1 MRKLLLLV
9 VFTGSLFGQ
18 ADEQSPSTVA
28 LSLAEAQTYAV
39 ANSYLVVDK
48 QLEIDKAKQT
58 MRKTASVYLP
68 KVSAQYSVT
77 NNPIIQPFAIPND
90 PESPFYNPGN
100 TGEFSYLAFGAA
112 YQNQAVISANWL
124 IGDLSNILAT
134 KGSRALKEIR
144 QLEKE
149 DVEID
154 VKANVAKAY
163 YQVLISEE
171 SERILQ
177 ENLKSLQ
184 DNLTEVREL
193 YKNGFSEEQDVQQ
206 LELLVS
212 GLQNNLNNVGRQVV
226 LANQLLKFHMGMPLE
241 QEVKLT
247 GTLEG
252 FKDDAIGSAAS
263 YYGDNIK
270 TADNVAQRTIDA
282 QYRASILQYKNEWYK
297 NFPTLSFSAN
307 YSNTYFT
314 NDFDPINFNTYW
326 APGAS
331 IVGTL
336 KWDLFTGLSRQSTI
350 NTAKL
355 DIERAK
361 VAQKATTSQVQ
372 LEFEQARSNYEYALD
387 NYNNQLKNV
396 DLSKSIRN
404 KTRVK
409 YKEGISSSLEL
420 TQAENQYLDSQQN
433 YLTALQNLLNAKE
446 EILLA
451 IGK

>member
-9 VFTGSLFGQ
+9 VITGSLYGQ
-18 ADEQSPSTVA
+18 ADKQNTSTIA
-28 LSLAEAQTYAV
+28 LSLAEAQKYAI

-58 MRKTASVYLP
+58 IRKTASVYLP
-68 KVSAQYSVT
+68 KISAQYSVT

-100 TGEFSYLAFGAA
+100 PGEFDYLAFGAA
-112 YQNQAVISANWL
+112 YQNQAVLSANWL
-124 IGDLSNILAT
+124 IGDLSNILAL
-134 KGSRALKEIR
+134 KGSKALREIR

-149 DVEID
+149 DVELD
-154 VKANVAKAY
+154 VKADVAKAY
-163 YQVLISEE
+163 YQVLIARE
-171 SERILQ
+171 SEQILK

-184 DNLTEVREL
+184 DNLSEVREL
-193 YKNGFSEEQDVQQ
+193 YNNGFSEEQDVEQ

-212 GLQNNLNNVGRQVV
+212 GLENNLNNVGRQVV
-226 LANQLLKFHMGMPLE
+226 LSGQLLKFHMGMPLE
-241 QEVKLT
+241 QDIELT
-247 GTLEG
+247 SALVD
-252 FKDDAIGSAAS
+252 FKDEAIGGTAS
-263 YYGDNIK
+263 FYDENVN
-270 TADNVAQRTIDA
+270 TADNIAQRTIDA
-282 QYRASILQYKNEWYK
+282 QYKASLLQYKNEWYK

-307 YSNTYFT
+307 YSSTYFS
-314 NDFDPINFNTYW
+314 NDFDPVNFNTYW

-361 VAQKATTSQVQ
+361 VAQKATSSQVQ

-387 NYNNQLKNV
+387 NYNNQLRNV

-409 YKEGISSSLEL
+409 YREGISSSLEL
-420 TQAENQYLDSQQN
+420 TQAENQYLESQQN
-433 YLTALQNLLNAKE
+433 YLTALQNLLNARE

>member
-1 MRKLLLLV
+1 MRKLILLV
-9 VFTGSLFGQ
+9 VFAGSLYGQ
-18 ADEQSPSTVA
+18 ADEQITGTMSLSLEEAQKYA
-28 LSLAEAQTYAV
+28 LS
-39 ANSYLVVDK
+39 NSYQVVDK

-58 MRKTASVYLP
+58 IRKTASVYLP
-68 KVSAQYSVT
+68 KVSAQYAVT
-77 NNPIIQPFAIPND
+77 HNPIIQPFAIPND
-90 PESPFYNPGN
+90 PESPFYNPAS
-100 TGEFSYLAFGAA
+100 TAEFSYLAFGAS
-112 YQNQAVISANWL
+112 YQNQAVISANWF

-134 KGSRALKEIR
+134 KASRALKEIR

-149 DVEID
+149 DVELT
-154 VKANVAKAY
+154 VKADVAKAY
-163 YQVLISEE
+163 YQVLVATE
-171 SERILQ
+171 SERIVR

-193 YKNGFSEEQDVQQ
+193 YNNGFSEEQDVQQ

-212 GLQNNLNNVGRQVV
+212 GLENNLNNVGRQIV
-226 LANQLLKFHMGMPLE
+226 LSKQLLKFHMGMPME
-241 QEVKLT
+241 KEVLLT
-247 GTLEG
+247 GTLDSY
-252 FKDDAIGSAAS
+252 KDEAIGSAAS
-263 YYGDNIK
+263 FYNDNINIS
-270 TADNVAQRTIDA
+270 DNITQRSIDA
-282 QYRASILQYKNEWYK
+282 QYRASVLQYKNEWYK
-297 NFPTLSFSAN
+297 NFPTLSFTAN
-307 YSNTYFT
+307 YSNTYFS
-314 NDFDPINFNTYW
+314 NDFDPVNFNTYW

-361 VAQKATTSQVQ
+361 VAQEATESQVE

-387 NYNNQLKNV
+387 NYNNQLRNV

-404 KTRVK
+404 KTRIK

-420 TQAENQYLDSQQN
+420 TQAENQYLESQQN

>member
-1 MRKLLLLV
+1 MQKLLLMLV
-9 VFTGSLFGQ
+9 LAGSAYGQ
-18 ADEQSPSTVA
+18 ADEQKTSPTA
-28 LSLAEAQTYAV
+28 LSLAEAQKYAV
-39 ANSYLVVDK
+39 ANSYQIVDK

-58 MRKTASVYLP
+58 IRKTASVYLP
-68 KVSAQYSVT
+68 KISAQYNVT
-77 NNPIIQPFAIPND
+77 HNPIIQPFAIPND
-90 PESPFYNPGN
+90 PMSPFYDPSS

-112 YQNQAVISANWL
+112 YQNQAVLSANWL

-144 QLEKE
+144 LLEKE
-149 DVEID
+149 EVEIS
-154 VKANVAKAY
+154 VKADVAKAY
-163 YQVLISEE
+163 YQVLIARE
-171 SERILQ
+171 SERIIQ

-184 DNLTEVREL
+184 DNLTEVSEL

-212 GLQNNLNNVGRQVV
+212 GLQNNLNNVGRQVK
-226 LANQLLKFHMGMPLE
+226 LAEQLLKFHMGMPLE
-241 QEVKLT
+241 QNVQLT
-247 GTLEG
+247 GALEG
-252 FKDDAIGSAAS
+252 FKDEAIGSAAS
-263 YYGDNIK
+263 YYGENVNASDNI
-270 TADNVAQRTIDA
+270 AQRTIDA

-307 YSNTYFT
+307 YTNTYFS

-331 IVGTL
+331 VVGTL

-361 VAQKATTSQVQ
+361 VAQKATSSQVQ

-404 KTRVK
+404 KTRIK

-420 TQAENQYLDSQQN
+420 TQAENQYLEAQQN
-433 YLTALQNLLNAKE
+433 YLNALQNLLNAKE